1 MVCSFGRLCD
11 VTVTPM
17 DEELKLII
25 LDDRVR
31 EWRVEGQ
38 VPSRLSGDE
47 EVSSYNEQWTP
58 DDEDDDAVEDLD
70 TAMDKIFESAEVID
84 ETSTSGK
91 VAVEMSTRNFASDL
105 ESLTVIELKERLRL
119 AGLPVSGKKSELIQR
134 LSALD

>member
-1 MVCSFGRLCD
+1 
-11 VTVTPM
+11 
-17 DEELKLII
+17 
-25 LDDRVR
+25 
-31 EWRVEGQ
+31 
-38 VPSRLSGDE
+38 
-47 EVSSYNEQWTP
+47 
-58 DDEDDDAVEDLD
+58 
-70 TAMDKIFESAEVID
+70 MDKIFESAEVID